1 MMSGTIIIL
10 GIASI
15 IFLSAALIAFA
26 LMMRG
31 QWDKLNDGD
40 RPPRRR

>member
-1 MMSGTIIIL
+1 MFGTIIVF

-31 QWDKLNDGD
+31 QWDKLDGGD
-40 RPPRRR
+40 HPPRRR